1 MTTTSDKDTSQATLP
16 GRLGHPDLELRTDPR
31 SDPRMV
37 AALAT
42 FGMDTA
48 AAPPPMDSSAPRETL
63 LEFCAAAETG
73 SRHCSMP

>member
-1 MTTTSDKDTSQATLP
+1 MTTTSNKDTSQATLP

-37 AALAT
+37 AALAA

-48 AAPPPMDSSAPRETL
+48 AAPPPMDSSAPREPCL
-63 LEFCAAAETG
+63 SSARRPRPA
-73 SRHCSMP
+73 SRHYSTA